1 MSAEK
6 TDENGI
12 QPEFNFYNQSK
23 DASVYIENH
32 SSIADQACFGEIG
45 QPYIVGCLRISRNIN
60 RKQLQFLC
68 TGYQRTGFAHGF
80 IHLQVFHRDITL

>member
-23 DASVYIENH
+23 DASVYIENC
-32 SSIADQACFGEIG
+32 SSIA
-45 QPYIVGCLRISRNIN
+45 N
-60 RKQLQFLC
+60 
-68 TGYQRTGFAHGF
+68 
-80 IHLQVFHRDITL
+80 